1 MGLMQPAWNGAEQVT
16 PEHDPPEHDPPE
28 HEPPDQ
34 DLPDHDP
41 PEHDLPDQ
49 ETSLIAVLLEIERH
63 VGSDGWDQP
72 ARLFALVS
80 TTRLM
85 AAEPALAD
93 RLRRP
98 SVTLASGPE
107 DHLTAVEQEQFV
119 PSVDL
124 VDDLVR
130 LSWPD
135 SVDGCAV
142 AVERTFLP
150 AGVDVELPD
159 DPIGAADV
167 VAAHPDRQDVRV
179 VVGVDRRGGRHGI
192 ARLRSNPDE
201 LLGGADLVPGL
212 VEVLAHTL
220 T

>member
-1 MGLMQPAWNGAEQVT
+1 MRPDWNGAEPVT
-16 PEHDPPEHDPPE
+16 PEDDSL
-28 HEPPDQ
+28 DQ
-34 DLPDHDP
+34 PA
-41 PEHDLPDQ
+41 PDQ
-49 ETSLIAVLLEIERH
+49 ETSLVAVLLEIERH
-63 VGSDGWDQP
+63 VGGAGWDQP

-80 TTRLM
+80 TARLM

-93 RLRRP
+93 RLGRP
-98 SVTLASGPE
+98 SAALAAGPD
-107 DHLTAVEQEQFV
+107 DHLTAVEQEHFV
-119 PSVDL
+119 PSADL

-130 LSWPD
+130 LSWPG

-150 AGVDVELPD
+150 AGLEAELPD
-159 DPIGAADV
+159 DPIGAAAA

-192 ARLRSNPDE
+192 ARLRNNPEE

>member
-1 MGLMQPAWNGAEQVT
+1 MQPDWHGAEQVT
-16 PEHDPPEHDPPE
+16 SRHDPGQHDPPQHDPPQ
-28 HEPPDQ
+28 Q
-34 DLPDHDP
+34 D
-41 PEHDLPDQ
+41 
-49 ETSLIAVLLEIERH
+49 TSLVAVLLEVERH
-63 VGSDGWDQP
+63 VGSAGWDQP

-80 TTRLM
+80 TARLIT
-85 AAEPALAD
+85 AELALAD
-93 RLRRP
+93 RLGRP
-98 SVTLASGPE
+98 SATLAAGPD
-107 DHLTAVEQEQFV
+107 DHLTAVEQEHFV
-119 PSVDL
+119 PTADL
-124 VDDLVR
+124 VEDLIR
-130 LSWPD
+130 LSWPE

-159 DPIGAADV
+159 DPLGAAEV
-167 VAAHPDRQDVRV
+167 VAAHPDRRDVRV

-192 ARLRSNPDE
+192 ARLRSNPQE